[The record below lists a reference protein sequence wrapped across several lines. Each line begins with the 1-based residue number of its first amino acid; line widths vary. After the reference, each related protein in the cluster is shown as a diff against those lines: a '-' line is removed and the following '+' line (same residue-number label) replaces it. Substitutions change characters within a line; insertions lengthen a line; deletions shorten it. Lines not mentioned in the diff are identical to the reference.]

1 MLNIMSLN
9 TAKVTLLLLAI
20 ATAVLLWSSTA
31 AAASPGAVFTLTN
44 ETAGNSVAVF
54 ERSAD
59 GTLVAAGEF
68 DTGGLGSGGGLGS
81 QGAVI
86 LSQNNRFLFAVNA
99 GSDDISA
106 FRIEAGVLALTDKVS
121 SGGDRPISLTT
132 SGNLLYALNA
142 GGSGNIS
149 GFTISNEGQL
159 SPLVGSTRSLSSAAS
174 GPAQVEFSPNG
185 RLLVVTEKATNVIST
200 YTVEK
205 NGLASGPNIQASAGA
220 TPFGFAFDRQGDLI
234 VSEAFGGNAGVSAVS
249 SYDVSGGGDLDVI
262 TASAGSNQTA
272 ACWIVVTNDGR
283 FTYTTNT
290 GSGSISGYSIGS
302 DGSLTLLD
310 ADGRTGVTGDGSS
323 PIDMSL
329 SVNSRYLYTL
339 NTGTHTISAFEVES
353 DGSLTPIPGVGGLPG
368 PSVGLATY

>member
-1 MLNIMSLN
+1 MLNIMTLS
-9 TAKVTLLLLAI
+9 TTKVTLLLLAI
-20 ATAVLLWSSTA
+20 ATAALLWSSTA

-249 SYDVSGGGDLDVI
+249 SYDVSGAGDLDVI

-290 GSGSISGYSIGS
+290 GSGSISRYSIGS

-368 PSVGLATY
+368 PSVGLAAY